1 MVHDAYEAL
10 FPDQGRHRAT
20 LRRQVALSTL
30 ACAALCVLALQGWMP
45 HPHRDAGFIENASL
59 LMALLV
65 TTKLLSFVLLYNLTE
80 ILTPPPPAFT
90 QADVGSR
97 IQLAAFSADD
107 VGRSVEI
114 ELSPISELPDPC
126 YLRVGGESRQVRWAR
141 PPKPFPGRL
150 ALLEVDEAGGIV
162 LEGKLHLENPELLGA
177 ALVFPAYPP
186 KRAGPSAQGAGA
198 DAAGLVAGQGQAQ
211 GQAQGPGQGP
221 ACLRHVVWERRP
233 PKLLGRL
240 TITKVDVANPDP
252 SPQPDPDPNSKAEPY
267 L

>member
-10 FPDQGRHRAT
+10 FPDQGRHRAI

-30 ACAALCVLALQGWMP
+30 ACAGLCVLALQGWMP

-59 LMALLV
+59 LMALLL

-90 QADVGSR
+90 QADVGSH
-97 IQLAAFSADD
+97 IQLSAFSAED

-114 ELSPISELPDPC
+114 EISPISELPDPC

-141 PPKPFPGRL
+141 APKPFSGRL
-150 ALLEVDEAGGIV
+150 ALLEADEAGGV
-162 LEGKLHLENPELLGA
+162 ALEGKLHLENPELLGTV
-177 ALVFPAYPP
+177 LVFPAYPP
-186 KRAGPSAQGAGA
+186 KLAGRSAQGAGA
-198 DAAGLVAGQGQAQ
+198 DAAGHVAGQGQEQGQAQ
-211 GQAQGPGQGP
+211 GQKQGPEPEPGQGQGP

-252 SPQPDPDPNSKAEPY
+252 SP
-267 L
+267 

>member
-1 MVHDAYEAL
+1 
-10 FPDQGRHRAT
+10 
-20 LRRQVALSTL
+20 
-30 ACAALCVLALQGWMP
+30 MP

-65 TTKLLSFVLLYNLTE
+65 TTKLLSFLLLYNLTE

-107 VGRSVEI
+107 VGRSIEI
-114 ELSPISELPDPC
+114 EISPISELPDPC
-126 YLRVGGESRQVRWAR
+126 YLRVGGESRQVRWTR
-141 PPKPFPGRL
+141 PPKPFAGRL
-150 ALLEVDEAGGIV
+150 ALLEADEAGGIV

-186 KRAGPSAQGAGA
+186 KLADPSAQGTGA
-198 DAAGLVAGQGQAQ
+198 DAAGLVAGQGQEQ
-211 GQAQGPGQGP
+211 GPGPGQGP

-240 TITKVDVANPDP
+240 TITKVDAANPDP
-252 SPQPDPDPNSKAEPY
+252 SP
-267 L
+267 